1 MKERREVASC
11 FIIDDQNRILIVR
24 RSNTDW
30 WRPLHW
36 EIPGGKIDKTD
47 NTANEAA
54 IREVDEETGLKLK
67 ECRYMDVYMNRN
79 IVKFYFVSRKWEGQV
94 EVPITQPTGVI
105 EHDMYKWASIDDL
118 KKQKDLIIPVKVFER
133 ALDL

>member
-1 MKERREVASC
+1 MKEKREVASC
-11 FIIDDQNRILIVR
+11 FIIDEQDRFLIVR

-36 EIPGGKIDKTD
+36 EIPGGKIDNSD
-47 NTANEAA
+47 PTANYAA
-54 IREVDEETGLKLK
+54 SREVYEETGLKLS
-67 ECRYMDVYMNRN
+67 ECRFMEIYRREH
-79 IVKFYFVSRKWEGQV
+79 IVKFYFISRSWSDEIKI
-94 EVPITQPTGVI
+94 PITQPTGVV

-133 ALDL
+133 ALRS

>member
-11 FIIDDQNRILIVR
+11 FIIDEQDRFLIVR
-24 RSNTDW
+24 RSDTDW

-47 NTANEAA
+47 NTANAAA
-54 IREVDEETGLKLK
+54 IREVEEETGLKLK
-67 ECRYMDVYMNRN
+67 ECRYMEFYMSRQ
-79 IVKFYFVSRKWEGQV
+79 IVKFYFISRVWEGEV
-94 EVPITQPTGVI
+94 KVPITQPTGVV